1 MTREPGGMATIMGS
15 IVQCWR
21 LCKSCAVQQHQSQ
34 PGGNDYGNCLA
45 DKAGRAGLSN
55 GGGVHI
61 DTTGHDILQKNA
73 TGYRWLQRAANDA
86 MTAWT
91 IDE

>member
-1 MTREPGGMATIMGS
+1 MATVMRS
-15 IVQCWR
+15 IVQRRR
-21 LCKSCAVQQHQSQ
+21 LGKSSAVQQHQSQ
-34 PGGNDYGNCLA
+34 PGGNDYGNRLA
-45 DKAGRAGLSN
+45 NQAGRAGLRN

-73 TGYRWLQRAANDA
+73 TGYRWLQQAANDA